1 MSDKLVFA
9 AAFNMPIEAQLAR
22 GLLEAEGIKAF
33 LTGGESVNV
42 FSGVQGL
49 GGQIRL
55 QVAEADAE
63 RAAEML
69 APHFDRPTDDDSAE
83 SGDDAALWLCPLC
96 GDAVS
101 DDLDFCP
108 ACETP
113 RPAVRESLAVTAFPR
128 HSPVSQDVQEQPTAK
143 PEKITS
149 DEPLEAMPPPLEH
162 DFVVPDMETMVGDDL
177 VRRAFLSSLFP
188 FLIPYSL
195 WLLGRLA
202 FYPGKISPRLMPR
215 LYWTITIDA
224 FWCLCLLILFLTGLA
239 NVLMLLPRV

>member
-9 AAFNMPIEAQLAR
+9 AAFSMPVEAELAR

-63 RAAEML
+63 RAAEIL
-69 APHFDRPTDDDSAE
+69 APHFDRPTDEGDAE
-83 SGDDAALWLCPLC
+83 SVDDAALWLCPLC

-113 RPAVRESLAVTAFPR
+113 RPAARESLAVTAVPR
-128 HSPVSQDVQEQPTAK
+128 HSPISQDVQEEPAVR
-143 PEKITS
+143 PERITS
-149 DEPLEAMPPPLEH
+149 DQPLEAMPSAL
-162 DFVVPDMETMVGDDL
+162 DGDIDVPDMETFVGDDL
-177 VRRAFLSSLFP
+177 VRRAFFSSLFGV
-188 FLIPYSL
+188 LSPYSL

-215 LYWTITIDA
+215 LYWAIAIDA
-224 FWCLCLLILFLTGLA
+224 CWLLFLLVFFA
-239 NVLMLLPRV
+239 QFLVVIYRFR